1 MKYIFYTVIVI
12 AVVAIIGTVVHLYK
26 VSAKNKAE
34 MSKYEN
40 DVKLTANLGK
50 VLIIYY
56 SLTSRT
62 KDVALDIQL
71 FTNGDLYEIKPQE
84 EIKNN
89 ASLYL
94 TSKKQIS
101 SGNYPAIVQ
110 DFPNIDK
117 YDMIFVGA
125 PIWWY
130 TAATPVLEFLKEF
143 DFKNKKVVPFST
155 QGSNYGTYF
164 EDFKAKAKNA
174 NILQGE
180 SFNNIDEKYSNAVK
194 NKIIDWL
201 NKLEA

>member
-1 MKYIFYTVIVI
+1 MKYVLYAVLIIVI
-12 AVVAIIGTVVHLYK
+12 IAIIGTIIHLYK

-34 MSKYEN
+34 MNKYAN
-40 DVKLTANLGK
+40 DIKMTANLGK
-50 VLIIYY
+50 VLVVYY
-56 SLTSRT
+56 SLTNRT
-62 KDVALDIQL
+62 KDIALDIQML
-71 FTNGDLYEIKPQE
+71 TNGDIYEIKPQE

-101 SGNYPAIVQ
+101 SGEYPAIVQ
-110 DFPNIDK
+110 NFPDAEK
-117 YDMIFVGA
+117 YDVIFVGA
-125 PIWWY
+125 PVWWY

-174 NILQGE
+174 NILHGE
-180 SFNNIDEKYSNAVK
+180 SFNNIDEKYNNAVK
-194 NKIIDWL
+194 NKIINWL
-201 NKLEA
+201 NQLS

>member
-1 MKYIFYTVIVI
+1 MKYVLYAVLII
-12 AVVAIIGTVVHLYK
+12 AVISAAATLIHLYK

-34 MSKYEN
+34 MSKYEGG
-40 DVKLTANLGK
+40 VKLTANLGK
-50 VLIIYY
+50 VLVIYY
-56 SLTSRT
+56 SLSGRT
-62 KDVALDIQL
+62 KDIALDIQL
-71 FTNGDLYEIKPQE
+71 FTNGDIYEIKPQE

-101 SGNYPAIVQ
+101 SEEYPAIVQ

-117 YDMIFVGA
+117 YDVIFVGS
-125 PIWWY
+125 PVWWY

-164 EDFKAKAKNA
+164 EDFKNKAKNA

-180 SFNNIDEKYSNAVK
+180 SFNNLDEKYNAAVK
-194 NKIIDWL
+194 NKIINWL
-201 NKLEA
+201 NKLGD